1 MVLRFLF
8 FVYVVFVLMVL
19 GFVCQAMLDLQTMV
33 TRFCGFGVVWF
44 LSVIPN
50 LFSGSVGVFVSRGFF
65 PSSRTCFWDLS
76 GFLCRVVFDFFMH
89 NNPIT

>member
-8 FVYVVFVLMVL
+8 FVYVVFILMVL

-33 TRFCGFGVVWF
+33 TRFCGFGVAWF
-44 LSVIPN
+44 LPVIPN
-50 LFSGSVGVFVSRGFF
+50 LFR
-65 PSSRTCFWDLS
+65 DLS
-76 GFLCRVVFDFFMH
+76 EFLCRAVFDFFMH